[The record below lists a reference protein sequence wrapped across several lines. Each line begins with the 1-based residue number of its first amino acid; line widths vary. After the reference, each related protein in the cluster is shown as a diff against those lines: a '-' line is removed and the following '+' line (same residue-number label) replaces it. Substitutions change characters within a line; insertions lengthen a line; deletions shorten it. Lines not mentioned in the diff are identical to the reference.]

1 MGSHPE
7 GSVMH
12 REFAPTY
19 AERRAESAT
28 GGLRRGGFMMTTI
41 ITMTTRFPGAS
52 G

>member
-12 REFAPTY
+12 RDVSPLTTD
-19 AERRAESAT
+19 RASGAAS
-28 GGLRRGGFMMTTI
+28 GVRRGFGMMTTI
-41 ITMTTRFPGAS
+41 ITMTTRFRGAC